1 MNASNIKLIL
11 IFVLSIASANSIAS
25 LKDKY
30 KEQQKPKKVVI
41 PQEVLDIRDDINN
54 TWNAIRKEGVFYFL
68 MDGSLAKKYYYGNK
82 RWSQSSPNFT
92 IYSDGRLL
100 YKDSLKDVFPLYL
113 VDNKIF
119 IPLTTSIRKS
129 GTPWKGKTIRC
140 EKAVSFSRP
149 APVGE
154 IDNDGIARFKMKYLR
169 HSSEIPRVLSKKQ
182 EFEVNFDT
190 KECYATGKYV
200 KPVHKCHIANKN
212 ELISGNKRSSSNLRD
227 HINGIHKR
235 LYLSKK
241 NLETCKVENK

>member
-30 KEQQKPKKVVI
+30 KEQLKPKKIVI

-54 TWNAIRKEGVFYFL
+54 TWKAIRKEGALYFL
-68 MDGSLAKKYYYGNK
+68 MDAKEGSYYSDSQKKTVYYY
-82 RWSQSSPNFT
+82 PNFSKGFDGT
-92 IYSDGRLL
+92 IY
-100 YKDSLKDVFPLYL
+100 YKDRLEDFFPLFV

-119 IPLTTSIRKS
+119 IPLITSVGES
-129 GTPWKGKTIRC
+129 GTSWKGKTISC
-140 EKAVSFSRP
+140 KKSVSFSRP

-154 IDNDGIARFKMKYLR
+154 IDNDGIASFKMQYLKYKD
-169 HSSEIPRVLSKKQ
+169 IPEELSTKQ

-200 KPVHKCHIANKN
+200 KPVHKCHIASSN
-212 ELISGNKRSSSNLRD
+212 ELISGNKRPSSNLRD
-227 HINGIHKR
+227 LVRRIQTR
-235 LYLSKK
+235 LYLQKK
-241 NLETCKVENK
+241 NLETCKVEK

>member
-1 MNASNIKLIL
+1 MNASNLKIII
-11 IFVLSIASANSIAS
+11 IFVVSIASANSIAS

-30 KEQQKPKKVVI
+30 KEQQMPKKIVI

-54 TWNAIRKEGVFYFL
+54 TWNAIRKEGTFYFL
-68 MDGSLAKKYYYGNK
+68 MDGNLGK
-82 RWSQSSPNFT
+82 NFS
-92 IYSDGRLL
+92 IYSDGRLY
-100 YKDSLKDVFPLYL
+100 YKDRLKDVFPLYL

-119 IPLTTSIRKS
+119 IPLTTSIGKS

-140 EKAVSFSRP
+140 KKAVSFSRP

-169 HSSEIPRVLSKKQ
+169 SSFDTPRVISENQ

-200 KPVHKCHIANKN
+200 KSVHKCHIANKN

-241 NLETCKVENK
+241 NLETCKVVNK

>member
-30 KEQQKPKKVVI
+30 KEQQKPKKIVI

-68 MDGSLAKKYYYGNK
+68 MDGNPGT
-82 RWSQSSPNFT
+82 NFR
-92 IYSDGRLL
+92 IYNNGRLSYNDRL
-100 YKDSLKDVFPLYL
+100 EDFFPLFV

-119 IPLTTSIRKS
+119 IPLITSFGKS
-129 GTPWKGKTIRC
+129 GTSWKGKTISC
-140 EKAVSFSRP
+140 KKAVSFSRP

-154 IDNDGIARFKMKYLR
+154 IDNDGIASFKMQYLK
-169 HSSEIPRVLSKKQ
+169 SQKIPEELSTKQ

-190 KECYATGKYV
+190 KECYATYKYGK
-200 KPVHKCHIANKN
+200 KSVHKCHIANSN
-212 ELISGNKRSSSNLRD
+212 EIRLNPSFNSPADALENTIR
-227 HINGIHKR
+227 GIQKR
-235 LYLSKK
+235 LYLQKK
-241 NLETCKVENK
+241 NLETCKVESK

>member
-30 KEQQKPKKVVI
+30 KEQQKPKKIVI

-68 MDGSLAKKYYYGNK
+68 MDAKEGSYYSDSQKKTVYYY
-82 RWSQSSPNFT
+82 PNFSKGFDGT
-92 IYSDGRLL
+92 IY
-100 YKDSLKDVFPLYL
+100 YKDSLKDFFPLFV

-119 IPLTTSIRKS
+119 IPLITSVGKS
-129 GTPWKGKTIRC
+129 GTSWKGKTISC
-140 EKAVSFSRP
+140 KKAVSFSRP

-154 IDNDGIARFKMKYLR
+154 IDNDGIASFKMQYLKYKD
-169 HSSEIPRVLSKKQ
+169 IPEELSTKQ

-200 KPVHKCHIANKN
+200 KPVHKCHIASSN
-212 ELISGNKRSSSNLRD
+212 ELISGNKRPSSNLRD
-227 HINGIHKR
+227 LVRRIQTR
-235 LYLSKK
+235 LYLQKK
-241 NLETCKVENK
+241 NLETCKVEK

>member
-1 MNASNIKLIL
+1 MNASNIKIIL
-11 IFVLSIASANSIAS
+11 IFVLTIASANSIAS

-68 MDGSLAKKYYYGNK
+68 MDAKEGSYYSDSQKKTVYYY
-82 RWSQSSPNFT
+82 PNFRKRFDGT
-92 IYSDGRLL
+92 ISSYNDRLE
-100 YKDSLKDVFPLYL
+100 DFFPLFV

-119 IPLTTSIRKS
+119 IPLITSVGKS
-129 GTPWKGKTIRC
+129 GTSWKGKTISC
-140 EKAVSFSRP
+140 KKAVFFSRP

-154 IDNDGIARFKMKYLR
+154 IDNDGIASFKMQYLKYKD
-169 HSSEIPRVLSKKQ
+169 IPEKLSTKQ

-200 KPVHKCHIANKN
+200 KPVHKCHIASSN
-212 ELISGNKRSSSNLRD
+212 ELISGNKRPSSNLRD
-227 HINGIHKR
+227 LVRRIQTR
-235 LYLSKK
+235 LYLQKK

>member
-1 MNASNIKLIL
+1 MNASNIKIIL
-11 IFVLSIASANSIAS
+11 IFVLTIASANSIAS

-54 TWNAIRKEGVFYFL
+54 TWSAIRKEGVFYFL
-68 MDGSLAKKYYYGNK
+68 MDAKEGSYYSDSQKKTVYYY
-82 RWSQSSPNFT
+82 PNFSKGFDGT
-92 IYSDGRLL
+92 IY
-100 YKDSLKDVFPLYL
+100 YKDSLKDFFPLFV

-119 IPLTTSIRKS
+119 IPLITSVGES
-129 GTPWKGKTIRC
+129 GTSWKGKTISC
-140 EKAVSFSRP
+140 KKAVSFARP

-154 IDNDGIARFKMKYLR
+154 IDNDGIASFKMQYLTYKV
-169 HSSEIPRVLSKKQ
+169 IPEELSTKQ

-200 KPVHKCHIANKN
+200 KPVHKCHIASSN
-212 ELISGNKRSSSNLRD
+212 ELISGNKRPSSNLRD
-227 HINGIHKR
+227 LVRRIQTR
-235 LYLSKK
+235 LYLQKK

>member
-68 MDGSLAKKYYYGNK
+68 MDAKEGSYYSDSQKKTVYYY
-82 RWSQSSPNFT
+82 PNFSKGFDGT
-92 IYSDGRLL
+92 IY
-100 YKDSLKDVFPLYL
+100 YKDRLKDFFPLFV

-119 IPLTTSIRKS
+119 IPLITSVGKS
-129 GTPWKGKTIRC
+129 GTSWKGKTIRC

-154 IDNDGIARFKMKYLR
+154 IDNDGIASFKMQYLKYKD
-169 HSSEIPRVLSKKQ
+169 IPEELSTKQ

-190 KECYATGKYV
+190 KECYAAGGKYV
-200 KPVHKCHIANKN
+200 QPVNKCHIASSNA
-212 ELISGNKRSSSNLRD
+212 LISGNKRPSANLRD
-227 HINGIHKR
+227 LVRRIQTR
-235 LYLSKK
+235 LYLQKK

>member
-1 MNASNIKLIL
+1 MNASNTKIIL
-11 IFVLSIASANSIAS
+11 TFVLTIASANSIAS

-30 KEQQKPKKVVI
+30 KEQQMPKKIVI

-68 MDGSLAKKYYYGNK
+68 MDAKEGSYYSDSQKKTVYYY
-82 RWSQSSPNFT
+82 PNFSKGFDGT
-92 IYSDGRLL
+92 IY
-100 YKDSLKDVFPLYL
+100 YKDSLKDFFPLFV

-119 IPLTTSIRKS
+119 IPLITSVGKS
-129 GTPWKGKTIRC
+129 GTSWKGKTISC
-140 EKAVSFSRP
+140 KKAVSFSRP

-154 IDNDGIARFKMKYLR
+154 IDNDGIASFKMQYHR
-169 HSSEIPRVLSKKQ
+169 RGYIQEVLPTSQ

-200 KPVHKCHIANKN
+200 KPVHKCHIASSN
-212 ELISGNKRSSSNLRD
+212 ELISGNKRPSSNLRD
-227 HINGIHKR
+227 LVRRIQTR
-235 LYLSKK
+235 LYLQKK

>member
-1 MNASNIKLIL
+1 MNASNLKIIL
-11 IFVLSIASANSIAS
+11 IFVVSIASANSIAS

-30 KEQQKPKKVVI
+30 KEQQMPKKIVI

-54 TWNAIRKEGVFYFL
+54 TWNAIRKEGTFYFL
-68 MDGSLAKKYYYGNK
+68 MDGNHLGK
-82 RWSQSSPNFT
+82 NFS
-92 IYSDGRLL
+92 ISSDGRLY
-100 YKDSLKDVFPLYL
+100 YKDTLKDVFPLYL

-119 IPLTTSIRKS
+119 IPLTTSIGKS

-154 IDNDGIARFKMKYLR
+154 IDNDRIARFKMKYLR

-182 EFEVNFDT
+182 EFEVNFDR

-241 NLETCKVENK
+241 NLETCKVVNK

>member
-1 MNASNIKLIL
+1 MNASNIKIIL
-11 IFVLSIASANSIAS
+11 IFVLTIASANSIAS

-41 PQEVLDIRDDINN
+41 SQEVLDIRDDINN

-68 MDGSLAKKYYYGNK
+68 MDAKEGSYYSDSQKKTVYYY
-82 RWSQSSPNFT
+82 PNFSKGFDGT
-92 IYSDGRLL
+92 IY
-100 YKDSLKDVFPLYL
+100 YKDSLKDFFPLFV

-119 IPLTTSIRKS
+119 IPLITSVGES
-129 GTPWKGKTIRC
+129 GTSWKGKTISC
-140 EKAVSFSRP
+140 KKAVSFARP

-154 IDNDGIARFKMKYLR
+154 IDNDGIASFKMQYLKYKD
-169 HSSEIPRVLSKKQ
+169 IPEELSTKQ

-200 KPVHKCHIANKN
+200 KPVHKCHIASSN
-212 ELISGNKRSSSNLRD
+212 ELISGNKRPSSNLRD
-227 HINGIHKR
+227 LVRRIQTR
-235 LYLSKK
+235 LYLQKK

>member
-68 MDGSLAKKYYYGNK
+68 MDAKEGSYYSDSQKKTVYYY
-82 RWSQSSPNFT
+82 PNFSKGFDGT
-92 IYSDGRLL
+92 IY
-100 YKDSLKDVFPLYL
+100 YKDRLEDFFPLFV

-119 IPLTTSIRKS
+119 IPLITSVGKS
-129 GTPWKGKTIRC
+129 GTSWKGKTISC
-140 EKAVSFSRP
+140 KKAVIFSRP

-154 IDNDGIARFKMKYLR
+154 IDNDGIASFKMQYLKYR
-169 HSSEIPRVLSKKQ
+169 DIPEKLSTKQ

-200 KPVHKCHIANKN
+200 KPVHKCHIASSNA
-212 ELISGNKRSSSNLRD
+212 LISGNKRPSANLRD
-227 HINGIHKR
+227 LVRRIQTR
-235 LYLSKK
+235 LYLQKK
-241 NLETCKVENK
+241 NLETCKVESK